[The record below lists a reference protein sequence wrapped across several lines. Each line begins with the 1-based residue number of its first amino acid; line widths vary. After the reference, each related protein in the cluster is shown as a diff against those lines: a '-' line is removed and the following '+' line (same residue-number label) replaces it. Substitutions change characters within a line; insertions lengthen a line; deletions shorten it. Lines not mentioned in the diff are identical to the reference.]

1 MESNLSRSRR
11 RVTLFSGIGSII
23 LLFGFALVLSF
34 GASPVLAE
42 SDCPVV
48 NTEAGPPDLPDG
60 CEYESIDWDWKFI
73 NLCFDVDIRCE
84 FDDIEILI
92 HLEDWNCVFE

>member
-1 MESNLSRSRR
+1 M
-11 RVTLFSGIGSII
+11 I

-48 NTEAGPPDLPDG
+48 NTEPELPEG
-60 CEYESIDWDWKFI
+60 CEIESIDWDWKFF

-92 HLEDWNCVFE
+92 HLEDYNCVFE